1 MHGNTFSTNSGIKT
15 RSFDKISSELEQA
28 FQIHHQQGS
37 ILGGV
42 HLELTG
48 DNVTECIGGAKNLSE
63 PDLQKAYKS
72 NVDPR
77 LNHDQAMEIAFL
89 IADQM
94 KNHR

>member
-15 RSFDKISSELEQA
+15 RNFEKISSELEQA
-28 FQIHHQQGS
+28 FKIHNQQGS

-63 PDLQKAYKS
+63 PDLEKAYKS

-77 LNHDQAMEIAFL
+77 LNHDQAMEIAFML
-89 IADQM
+89 ADQM
-94 KNHR
+94 KNH